1 MKLKSVFRAIYFK
14 FISANKVASILD
26 VKFGSNCLFR
36 TKKFGSEPY
45 LIKVGNNF
53 KTAGNVQ
60 FVTHDG
66 AVHVVRNLYEKY
78 NDIDLIAPIIA
89 GDNIF
94 IGYGTVILPGTVMGN
109 NVIVGAGSIV
119 KGELK
124 SNSVYAG
131 VPVKYICSI
140 EDYIHRNKSSFVH
153 IKGLDRETKKE
164 YIKNKLISKRRI

>member
-1 MKLKSVFRAIYFK
+1 MFRAVYFK
-14 FISANKVASILD
+14 LISANKVASILG
-26 VKFGSNCLFR
+26 VQFGSNCLFR

-66 AVHVVRNLYEKY
+66 AVHVVRNLYDEY
-78 NDIDLIAPIIA
+78 HSMDLIAPITA

-94 IGYGTVILPGTVMGN
+94 IGYGAVVLPGTVIGD

-119 KGELK
+119 KGQLK

-140 EDYIHRNKSSFVH
+140 EDYIDRNKSSFMET
-153 IKGLDRETKKE
+153 KGLGREKKKE
-164 YIKNKLISKRRI
+164 YIENQLIKKGNI